1 MTKNLKSDGAVM
13 ITEGSCELISTDK
26 VLLTLTEGVAWVY
39 VVNNGDRVG
48 IAFVGPSRLAVDA
61 IAETDE
67 GAVGKSVVT
76 RLEGMQLYL
85 GEEQIERLSREASV
99 SDLATLGYDGPDG
112 FLVEVASLVKD
123 KVNGESKV
131 NLENQ
136 KSKVLIGGGEDMR
149 SIVLVVGDRKNDLV
163 FTYGKNVFVVGDSE
177 MVSVDKSGV
186 RIKGKRGKTL
196 SVTKDGISGLEG
208 LENLGETIAEAV
220 SSAMSSLASVKP
232 FKSLKAVR
240 SIPYAWDNVDDFDWD
255 D

>member
-1 MTKNLKSDGAVM
+1 MKNLKSDGAVM
-13 ITEGSCELISTDK
+13 ITEGSYELISTDK
-26 VLLTLTEGVAWVY
+26 VLLTLTEGVAWVD

-85 GEEQIERLSREASV
+85 GETQIEILSREASA
-99 SDLATLGYDGPDG
+99 SDLGNLGYDGPDG
-112 FLVEVASLVKD
+112 FLVEVDSLIKD
-123 KVNGESKV
+123 KVNGASKVDIENQESKV
-131 NLENQ
+131 L
-136 KSKVLIGGGEDMR
+136 LGAGEDR
-149 SIVLVVGDRKNDLV
+149 KSIVLVVGDRKNDLV
-163 FTYGKNVFVVGDSE
+163 FTYGKNVFVVGDNE

-186 RIKGKRGKTL
+186 RIKGKHGKTL

-220 SSAMSSLASVKP
+220 SSAMSSLASVTP
-232 FKSLKAVR
+232 FKSMKAVR

>member
-1 MTKNLKSDGAVM
+1 MKNLKSEGTVR
-13 ITEGSCELISTDK
+13 ITEGSHELISTDK
-26 VLLTLTEGVAWVY
+26 ALLTLTEGVAWVR

-48 IAFVGPSRLAVDA
+48 IAFAGPSRLAVDA
-61 IAETDE
+61 IAETDA

-85 GEEQIERLSREASV
+85 GETQIERLSREATA
-99 SDLATLGYDGPDG
+99 SDLAPLGYDGSDE
-112 FLVEVASLVKD
+112 FLIEVDSLIKD
-123 KVNGESKV
+123 KVNGDSKI
-131 NLENQ
+131 NIENQ
-136 KSKVLIGGGEDMR
+136 ESNVLIGAGEAKK

-163 FTYGKNVFVVGDSE
+163 FTYGNNVFVVGDNE

-186 RIKGKRGKTL
+186 RIKGKHGKTL
-196 SVTKDGISGLEG
+196 SVTKDGISGIEG

-220 SSAMSSLASVKP
+220 SSAMSGLASIKP

-240 SIPYAWDNVDDFDWD
+240 SIPHAWDNVDDFDWD